1 MEFARHEEVPSHLAQ
16 KVISEAKSEE
26 EEVRA

>member
-16 KVISEAKSEE
+16 KVISEAQSE

>member
-1 MEFARHEEVPSHLAQ
+1 MEFARHEEIPSHLAQ
-16 KVISEAKSEE
+16 KVISEATSE